1 MDAQLNPPLAR
12 FANCSRTWWR
22 RTSNGIGDDSWPAA
36 WSPWSCSA
44 WSSRRPFFWP
54 GARIPRPRGHP
65 SPPAFL
71 SRSGSPAPY
80 PRKAST
86 GHGSPVN
93 IYIFLIFNKINK
105 ILQYLL
111 DLLDSP
117 ISSFIVWWNKTKS
130 SKIVQYDSYIEI
142 RFPISISR
150 KDITLTPHYT
160 NPKSVLLNVTR
171 KREKKKDIQHPPYY
185 IY

>member
-111 DLLDSP
+111 DLLDSR
-117 ISSFIVWWNKTKS
+117 ISSFIVDGIKQRVRKS
-130 SKIVQYDSYIEI
+130 YNTI
-142 RFPISISR
+142 PITFLLYRNTISNF
-150 KDITLTPHYT
+150 DIAQRYYT
-160 NPKSVLLNVTR
+160 YTAL
-171 KREKKKDIQHPPYY
+171 Y
-185 IY
+185 